1 MSFHFFHLSDM
12 RKNVVLQI
20 LGNND
25 VRVDSEQGTSQLSA
39 CYTLEDVRDLAADN
53 DQELGNDLDRID
65 FPLIRNLWESREPDT
80 LLHFVILLTNQQAW
94 IEYHHISGQ
103 ELSDLITSDGYWWRN
118 LLEAWCQKLGIPHDL
133 IILDIDPN
141 LDNGVANWD
150 QMAKFVEQQL
160 NPKFT
165 FNSKGIVFEN
175 TSDHPKIN
183 AQKLIVQHS
192 SGTPALSGALYLWGL
207 EQKLAKNPIEFVY
220 MSRQDSQP
228 YFHTGTHWQWRL
240 KVPQIE
246 QLLETQDFLGVKTL
260 IQDHPDHNLKTKLEQ
275 LDRAVSFNLSAK
287 RQKLSAE
294 EDILERIAIAL
305 WSEKAFRERGQW
317 MQWYL
322 RIAGSFE
329 LAIACLVQHQCGNDY
344 HWERDH
350 ATQKPIL
357 KYQEKNQNSPIE
369 FRLDITPTVKDL
381 LTQGIASTH
390 SNYLNRKVN
399 YITAKITDSAWN
411 NFKEFYCSNW
421 ITLQNNTRKSFLQL
435 RNELYHSLL
444 GDLIDQILDEKT
456 KQLKGVNHADH
467 PAQIA
472 IDWLNYIVKLA
483 NLTTPINSKI
493 KEFEQ
498 LVNDVKRSL

>member
-1 MSFHFFHLSDM
+1 MI
-12 RKNVVLQI
+12 KNVVLQI

-25 VRVDSEQGTSQLSA
+25 VRVDSKEGTEQLGA
-39 CYTLEDVRDLAADN
+39 CYSLDEVREQATYNDEELE
-53 DQELGNDLDRID
+53 NDLDRID
-65 FPLIRNLWESREPDT
+65 FPLIRSLWESREPDT

-94 IEYHHISGQ
+94 IESHHISGQ

-118 LLEAWCQKLGIPHDL
+118 LLQAWCQKLGIPDDL
-133 IILDIDPN
+133 MILEIDPN

-150 QMAKFVEQQL
+150 QMAKLIEEQL
-160 NPKFT
+160 NPKFA
-165 FNSKGIVFEN
+165 FNSKGVVFQN
-175 TSDHPKIN
+175 TSDSVKVN

-192 SGTPALSGALYLWGL
+192 SGTPALSSALYLWGL
-207 EQKLAKNPIEFVY
+207 EQQLAKNPIEFVY

-246 QLLETQDFLGVKTL
+246 QLLEIQDFSGVKTL
-260 IQDHPDHNLKTKLEQ
+260 IQDHPDNTLINTLGQ

-294 EDILERIAIAL
+294 DDILERIAIAL

-322 RIAGSFE
+322 RIAGAFE
-329 LAIACLVQHQCGNDY
+329 LAIACLIKYQGGNAY
-344 HWERDH
+344 QWERDYK
-350 ATQKPIL
+350 TQKPIL
-357 KYQEKNQNSPIE
+357 KYQEKNQNYIE
-369 FRLDITPTVKDL
+369 FRLDISPTVKNL
-381 LTQGIASTH
+381 LSEGTGYNS
-390 SNYLNRKVN
+390 YLQKTYKTTKVN
-399 YITAKITDSAWN
+399 DPAWES
-411 NFKEFYCSNW
+411 FQKFYCFNW
-421 ITLQNNTRKSFLQL
+421 IRFSDHSKSFLDI

-483 NLTTPINSKI
+483 NITTPINSKI

>member
-1 MSFHFFHLSDM
+1 M
-12 RKNVVLQI
+12 RTALVLQI

-25 VRVDSEQGTSQLSA
+25 VRVDSNQGTSQLA
-39 CYTLEDVRDLAADN
+39 DCCTLENVRYLATEN

-65 FPLIRNLWESREPDT
+65 FPLIRSLWESRDPDT

-94 IEYHHISGQ
+94 IEHHHISGQ

-118 LLEAWCQKLGIPHDL
+118 LLQAWCQKQEIPHDL

-160 NPKFT
+160 NPKFA
-165 FNSKGIVFEN
+165 FNSQGVVFEN
-175 TSDHPKIN
+175 TSDSVKVN

-192 SGTPALSGALYLWGL
+192 SGTPALSSALYLWGL
-207 EQKLAKNPIEFVY
+207 EQQLAKNPIEFVY

-246 QLLETQDFLGVKTL
+246 QLLEIQDFSGVKTL
-260 IQDHPDHNLKTKLEQ
+260 IQDHPDNTLINTLGQ

-294 EDILERIAIAL
+294 DDILERIAIAL

-322 RIAGSFE
+322 RIAGAFE
-329 LAIACLVQHQCGNDY
+329 LAIACLVQYQGGNAY

-350 ATQKPIL
+350 KTQKPIL

-369 FRLDITPTVKDL
+369 FRLDIKPTVKKL
-381 LTQGIASTH
+381 LTQGTDSIYSD
-390 SNYLNRKVN
+390 YLKRTVN
-399 YITAKITDSAWN
+399 YFTSKINDPAWES
-411 NFKEFYCSNW
+411 FQEFYCSNW
-421 ITLQNNTRKSFLQL
+421 ITLQNHTRKSFLEI

-472 IDWLNYIVKLA
+472 INWLNYIVKLA

-493 KEFEQ
+493 KGFEQ

>member
-1 MSFHFFHLSDM
+1 M
-12 RKNVVLQI
+12 RTALVLQI

-25 VRVDSEQGTSQLSA
+25 VRVDSEQGTSQLAA
-39 CYTLEDVRDLAADN
+39 CYTLADVRDLATDN

-65 FPLIRNLWESREPDT
+65 FPLIRSLWESREPDT

-94 IEYHHISGQ
+94 IEHHHISGQ

-118 LLEAWCQKLGIPHDL
+118 LLQSWCQKQEIPHDL

-150 QMAKFVEQQL
+150 QMAKFVEEQL
-160 NPKFT
+160 NPKFA
-165 FNSKGIVFEN
+165 FNSQGIVFEN
-175 TSDHPKIN
+175 TSDSVKVN
-183 AQKLIVQHS
+183 AQKLIIQHS
-192 SGTPALSGALYLWGL
+192 SGTPALSSALYLWGL
-207 EQKLAKNPIEFVY
+207 EQQLAKNPIEFVY

-246 QLLETQDFLGVKTL
+246 QLLEIQDFSGVKTL
-260 IQDHPDHNLKTKLEQ
+260 IQDHPDNNLKIKLDQ

-294 EDILERIAIAL
+294 DDILERIAIAL

-322 RIAGSFE
+322 RIAGAFE
-329 LAIACLVQHQCGNDY
+329 LAIACLVEYQGGNAY
-344 HWERDH
+344 HWERDYK
-350 ATQKPIL
+350 TQKPIL

-369 FRLDITPTVKDL
+369 FRLEITPRVKDL
-381 LTQGIASTH
+381 LTQGNASID
-390 SNYLNRKVN
+390 NKYLKRTVN
-399 YITAKITDSAWN
+399 YFTTKINDPAWDS
-411 NFKEFYCSNW
+411 FKDFYCFNW
-421 ITLQNNTRKSFLQL
+421 IRLSDHSKSFLEI

-467 PAQIA
+467 PAQMA

-493 KEFEQ
+493 KGFEQ

>member
-1 MSFHFFHLSDM
+1 M
-12 RKNVVLQI
+12 RTALVLQI

-25 VRVDSEQGTSQLSA
+25 VRVDSDQGTSQLA
-39 CYTLEDVRDLAADN
+39 DCCTLEDVRYLATDN

-65 FPLIRNLWESREPDT
+65 FPLIRSLWESRDPDT

-94 IEYHHISGQ
+94 IEHHHISGQ

-118 LLEAWCQKLGIPHDL
+118 LLQAWCQKQEIPHDL

-160 NPKFT
+160 NPKFA
-165 FNSKGIVFEN
+165 FNSQGVVFEN
-175 TSDHPKIN
+175 TSDSVKVN

-192 SGTPALSGALYLWGL
+192 SGTPALSSALYLWGL
-207 EQKLAKNPIEFVY
+207 EQQLAKNPIEFVY

-246 QLLETQDFLGVKTL
+246 QLLEIQDFSGVKTL
-260 IQDHPDHNLKTKLEQ
+260 IQDHPDNNLKIKLDQ

-294 EDILERIAIAL
+294 DDILERISIAL

-322 RIAGSFE
+322 RIAGAFE
-329 LAIACLVQHQCGNDY
+329 LAIACLIKYQGGNAY
-344 HWERDH
+344 HWERDNK
-350 ATQKPIL
+350 TQ
-357 KYQEKNQNSPIE
+357 
-369 FRLDITPTVKDL
+369 
-381 LTQGIASTH
+381 
-390 SNYLNRKVN
+390 
-399 YITAKITDSAWN
+399 
-411 NFKEFYCSNW
+411 
-421 ITLQNNTRKSFLQL
+421 
-435 RNELYHSLL
+435 
-444 GDLIDQILDEKT
+444 
-456 KQLKGVNHADH
+456 
-467 PAQIA
+467 
-472 IDWLNYIVKLA
+472 
-483 NLTTPINSKI
+483 
-493 KEFEQ
+493 
-498 LVNDVKRSL
+498 

>member
-1 MSFHFFHLSDM
+1 M
-12 RKNVVLQI
+12 RTALVLQI

-25 VRVDSEQGTSQLSA
+25 VRVDSEQGTSQLAA
-39 CYTLEDVRDLAADN
+39 CYTLADVRDLARDN

-65 FPLIRNLWESREPDT
+65 FPLIRSLWESREPDT

-94 IEYHHISGQ
+94 IEHHHISGQ

-118 LLEAWCQKLGIPHDL
+118 LLQAWCQKQEIPHDL

-160 NPKFT
+160 NPKFA
-165 FNSKGIVFEN
+165 FNSQGVIFEN
-175 TSDHPKIN
+175 TSDSVKVN

-192 SGTPALSGALYLWGL
+192 SGTPALSSALYLWGL
-207 EQKLAKNPIEFVY
+207 EQQLAKNPIEFVY

-246 QLLETQDFLGVKTL
+246 QLLEIQDFSGVKTL
-260 IQDHPDHNLKTKLEQ
+260 IQDHPDNTLINTLGQ

-294 EDILERIAIAL
+294 DDILERIAIAL

-322 RIAGSFE
+322 RIAGAFE
-329 LAIACLVQHQCGNDY
+329 LAIACLIEYQGGNAY
-344 HWERDH
+344 HWERDYK
-350 ATQKPIL
+350 TQKPIL

-369 FRLDITPTVKDL
+369 FRLEITPRVKDL
-381 LTQGIASTH
+381 LTQGNASID
-390 SNYLNRKVN
+390 NKYLERTVK
-399 YITAKITDSAWN
+399 YFTSKINDSDWES
-411 NFKEFYCSNW
+411 FKKFYCYNW
-421 ITLQNNTRKSFLQL
+421 IRISDHSQSFLNL

-472 IDWLNYIVKLA
+472 INWLNYIVKLA

-493 KEFEQ
+493 KGFEQ

>member
-1 MSFHFFHLSDM
+1 M
-12 RKNVVLQI
+12 RTALVLQI

-25 VRVDSEQGTSQLSA
+25 VRVDSNQGTSQLA
-39 CYTLEDVRDLAADN
+39 DCCTLENVRYLATEN

-65 FPLIRNLWESREPDT
+65 FPLIRSLWESRDPDT

-94 IEYHHISGQ
+94 IEHHHISGQ

-118 LLEAWCQKLGIPHDL
+118 LLQAWCQKQEIPHDL

-150 QMAKFVEQQL
+150 QMAKFVEEQL
-160 NPKFT
+160 NPKFA

-175 TSDHPKIN
+175 TSDSVKVN

-192 SGTPALSGALYLWGL
+192 SGTPALSSALYLWGL
-207 EQKLAKNPIEFVY
+207 EQQLAKNPIEFVY

-246 QLLETQDFLGVKTL
+246 QLLEIQDFSGVKTL
-260 IQDHPDHNLKTKLEQ
+260 IQDHPDNTLINTLGQ

-294 EDILERIAIAL
+294 DDILERIAIAL

-322 RIAGSFE
+322 RIAGAFE
-329 LAIACLVQHQCGNDY
+329 LAIACLVQYQGGNAY

-350 ATQKPIL
+350 KTQKPIL

-369 FRLDITPTVKDL
+369 FRLDIKPTVKKL
-381 LTQGIASTH
+381 LTQGTDSIYSD
-390 SNYLNRKVN
+390 YLKRTVN
-399 YITAKITDSAWN
+399 YFTSKINDPAWES
-411 NFKEFYCSNW
+411 FQEFYCSNW
-421 ITLQNNTRKSFLQL
+421 ITLQNHTRKSFLEI

-472 IDWLNYIVKLA
+472 INWLNYIVKLA

-493 KEFEQ
+493 KGFEQ

>member
-1 MSFHFFHLSDM
+1 M

-25 VRVDSEQGTSQLSA
+25 VRVDSEQGTSQLGA

-65 FPLIRNLWESREPDT
+65 FPLIRNLWESRESDT

-118 LLEAWCQKLGIPHDL
+118 LLQAWCQKLGIPHDL

-150 QMAKFVEQQL
+150 QMAKFIEEQL
-160 NPKFT
+160 NPKFA
-165 FNSKGIVFEN
+165 FNSKGVVFEN
-175 TSDHPKIN
+175 TSDRPKIN

-207 EQKLAKNPIEFVY
+207 EQQLAKNPIDFVY

-246 QLLETQDFLGVKTL
+246 QLLEIQDFLGVKTL
-260 IQDHPDHNLKTKLEQ
+260 IQDHPDNTLKTKLEQ

-329 LAIACLVQHQCGNDY
+329 LAIACLVQHQGGNAY

-350 ATQKPIL
+350 KTQKPIL
-357 KYQEKNQNSPIE
+357 KYQEKNQNYIE
-369 FRLDITPTVKDL
+369 FRLDISPTVKNL
-381 LTQGIASTH
+381 LSEGNGYNS
-390 SNYLNRKVN
+390 YLQKT
-399 YITAKITDSAWN
+399 YITNKINDPAWKS
-411 NFKEFYCSNW
+411 FKDFYCSNW
-421 ITLQNNTRKSFLQL
+421 IRISDHSKSFLEI

>member
-1 MSFHFFHLSDM
+1 M

-25 VRVDSEQGTSQLSA
+25 VRVDSKEGTEQLGR
-39 CYTLEDVRDLAADN
+39 CYTLEEVRYMAEGN
-53 DQELGNDLDRID
+53 DEDLGNDLDRID
-65 FPLIRNLWESREPDT
+65 FPLIRSLWESREPDT

-94 IEYHHISGQ
+94 IEHHHISGQ

-118 LLEAWCQKLGIPHDL
+118 LLQSWCQKQGISHDL
-133 IILDIDPN
+133 MILDIDPN

-150 QMAKFVEQQL
+150 QMAKFVEEQL
-160 NPKFT
+160 NPKFA

-175 TSDHPKIN
+175 TSDSVKIN
-183 AQKLIVQHS
+183 AQKLIIQHS
-192 SGTPALSGALYLWGL
+192 SGTPALSSALYLWGL
-207 EQKLAKNPIEFVY
+207 EQQLAKNPIEFVY

-246 QLLETQDFLGVKTL
+246 QLLEIQDFSGVKTL
-260 IQDHPDHNLKTKLEQ
+260 IQDHPDNNLKIKLDQ

-294 EDILERIAIAL
+294 DDILERISIAL

-322 RIAGSFE
+322 RIAGAFE
-329 LAIACLVQHQCGNDY
+329 LAIACLIEYKGGNAY

-350 ATQKPIL
+350 KTQKPIL

-369 FRLDITPTVKDL
+369 FRLEITPRVKDL
-381 LTQGIASTH
+381 LTQGNASID
-390 SNYLNRKVN
+390 NKYLKRTVN
-399 YITAKITDSAWN
+399 YFTSKINDPAWES
-411 NFKEFYCSNW
+411 FQEFYCSNW
-421 ITLQNNTRKSFLQL
+421 ITLQNHTRKSFLEI

-444 GDLIDQILDEKT
+444 GDLIDQVLDEKT

-472 IDWLNYIVKLA
+472 INWLNYIVKLA

-493 KEFEQ
+493 KGFEQ

>member
-1 MSFHFFHLSDM
+1 M
-12 RKNVVLQI
+12 RTALVLQI

-25 VRVDSEQGTSQLSA
+25 VRVDSNQGTSQLA
-39 CYTLEDVRDLAADN
+39 DCCTLENVRYLATEN

-65 FPLIRNLWESREPDT
+65 FPLIRSLWESRDPDT

-94 IEYHHISGQ
+94 IEHHHISGQ

-118 LLEAWCQKLGIPHDL
+118 LLQAWCQKQEIPHDL

-150 QMAKFVEQQL
+150 QMAKFVEEQL
-160 NPKFT
+160 NPKFA

-175 TSDHPKIN
+175 TSDSVKVN
-183 AQKLIVQHS
+183 AQKLIIQHS
-192 SGTPALSGALYLWGL
+192 SGTPALSSALYLWGL
-207 EQKLAKNPIEFVY
+207 EQQLAKNPIEFVY

-246 QLLETQDFLGVKTL
+246 QLLEIQDFSGVKTL
-260 IQDHPDHNLKTKLEQ
+260 IQDHPDNTLINTLGQ

-294 EDILERIAIAL
+294 DDILERIAIAL

-322 RIAGSFE
+322 RIAGAFE
-329 LAIACLVQHQCGNDY
+329 LAIACLVQYQGGNAY

-350 ATQKPIL
+350 KTQKPIL

-369 FRLDITPTVKDL
+369 FRLDIKPTVKKL
-381 LTQGIASTH
+381 LTQGTDSIYSD
-390 SNYLNRKVN
+390 YLKRTVN
-399 YITAKITDSAWN
+399 YFTSKINDPAWES
-411 NFKEFYCSNW
+411 FQEFYCSNW
-421 ITLQNNTRKSFLQL
+421 ITLQNHTRKSFLEI

-472 IDWLNYIVKLA
+472 INWLNYIVKLA

-493 KEFEQ
+493 KGFEQ

>member
-1 MSFHFFHLSDM
+1 M
-12 RKNVVLQI
+12 RTNVVLQI

-25 VRVDSEQGTSQLSA
+25 VRVDSEQGTSKLAA
-39 CYTLEDVRDLAADN
+39 CYTLEDVRELATDN

-65 FPLIRNLWESREPDT
+65 FPLIRSLWESRDSDT
-80 LLHFVILLTNQQAW
+80 LLHFAILLTNQQAW
-94 IEYHHISGQ
+94 IEHHHISGQ

-118 LLEAWCQKLGIPHDL
+118 LLQTWCQKQGIPHDL

-150 QMAKFVEQQL
+150 QMANVIEQELQ
-160 NPKFT
+160 PKFA
-165 FNSKGIVFEN
+165 FNSNGVVFQN
-175 TSDHPKIN
+175 TSDSAIN

-207 EQKLAKNPIEFVY
+207 EQQLAKNPIDFVY

-246 QLLETQDFLGVKTL
+246 QLLEIQDFSGVKTL
-260 IQDHPDHNLKTKLEQ
+260 IQDHPDNNLKIKLDQ

-294 EDILERIAIAL
+294 EDILERISIAL

-322 RIAGSFE
+322 RIAGAFE
-329 LAIACLVQHQCGNDY
+329 LAIACLVEYQGGNAY
-344 HWERDH
+344 RWERDNQ
-350 ATQKPIL
+350 TQKPIL
-357 KYQEKNQNSPIE
+357 QYQEQNQNYIE
-369 FRLDITPTVKDL
+369 FKLDITPTVKNL
-381 LTQGIASTH
+381 LSEGKAEN
-390 SNYLNRKVN
+390 NYLQ
-399 YITAKITDSAWN
+399 KIYKTTKINDSAWKG
-411 NFKEFYCSNW
+411 FKEFYCLKW
-421 ITLQNNTRKSFLQL
+421 ITLSNHSKSFLNL

-444 GDLIDQILDEKT
+444 GDLIDQVLDEKT
-456 KQLKGVNHADH
+456 KQLKGVNHAEH

-472 IDWLNYIVKLA
+472 VDWLNYIVKLA
-483 NLTTPINSKI
+483 NLATPINSKI

>member
-1 MSFHFFHLSDM
+1 M
-12 RKNVVLQI
+12 RTALVLQI
-20 LGNND
+20 LGNTD
-25 VRVDSEQGTSQLSA
+25 VRVDSNQGTSQLA
-39 CYTLEDVRDLAADN
+39 DCCTLENVRYLATEN

-65 FPLIRNLWESREPDT
+65 FPLIRSLWESRDPDT

-118 LLEAWCQKLGIPHDL
+118 LLQAWCQKQEIPHDL

-150 QMAKFVEQQL
+150 QMAKFVEEQL
-160 NPKFT
+160 NPKFA

-175 TSDHPKIN
+175 TSDSVKVN
-183 AQKLIVQHS
+183 AQKLIIQHS
-192 SGTPALSGALYLWGL
+192 SGTPALSSALYLWGL
-207 EQKLAKNPIEFVY
+207 EQQLAKNPIEFVY

-246 QLLETQDFLGVKTL
+246 QLLEIQDFSGVKTL
-260 IQDHPDHNLKTKLEQ
+260 IQDHPDNTLINTLGQ

-294 EDILERIAIAL
+294 DDILERIAIAL

-322 RIAGSFE
+322 RIAGAFE
-329 LAIACLVQHQCGNDY
+329 LAIACLVQYQGGNAY

-350 ATQKPIL
+350 KTQKPIL

-369 FRLDITPTVKDL
+369 FRLDIKPTVKKL
-381 LTQGIASTH
+381 LTQGTDSIYSD
-390 SNYLNRKVN
+390 YLKRTVN
-399 YITAKITDSAWN
+399 YFTSKINDPAWES
-411 NFKEFYCSNW
+411 FQEFYCSNW
-421 ITLQNNTRKSFLQL
+421 ITLQNHTRKSFLEI

-472 IDWLNYIVKLA
+472 INWLNYIVKLA

-493 KEFEQ
+493 KGFEQ

>member
-1 MSFHFFHLSDM
+1 MSFQVFHLSDM
-12 RKNVVLQI
+12 RTNVILQI

-25 VRVDSEQGTSQLSA
+25 VRVDSNQGTSQLGD
-39 CYTLEDVRDLAADN
+39 CCTLADVRYMAEGN

-118 LLEAWCQKLGIPHDL
+118 LLQAWCQKLGISHDL

-150 QMAKFVEQQL
+150 QMAKFVEEQL
-160 NPKFT
+160 NPKFA

-175 TSDHPKIN
+175 ISDTPKIN
-183 AQKLIVQHS
+183 AQKLIIQHS
-192 SGTPALSGALYLWGL
+192 SGTPALSSALYLWGL
-207 EQKLAKNPIEFVY
+207 EQQLAKNPIEFVY

-246 QLLETQDFLGVKTL
+246 QLLEIQDFSGVKTL
-260 IQDHPDHNLKTKLEQ
+260 IQDHPDNTLINTLGQ

-322 RIAGSFE
+322 RIAGAFE
-329 LAIACLVQHQCGNDY
+329 LAIACLVQYQGGNAY
-344 HWERDH
+344 QWERDYK
-350 ATQKPIL
+350 TQKPIL
-357 KYQEKNQNSPIE
+357 QYQEKNQNYIE
-369 FRLDITPTVKDL
+369 FRLDIKPTVKNL
-381 LTQGIASTH
+381 LSEGTGYNS
-390 SNYLNRKVN
+390 YLQKT
-399 YITAKITDSAWN
+399 YKTTKINDPAWKS
-411 NFKEFYCSNW
+411 FKDFYCDNW
-421 ITLQNNTRKSFLQL
+421 IYISNHSKSFLEI

-456 KQLKGVNHADH
+456 KQLKGVNHVDH

-472 IDWLNYIVKLA
+472 INWLNYIVKLA

-493 KEFEQ
+493 KGFEQ